1 MFRRPFF
8 LLAASTFSILALE
21 LALIRWMSQQ
31 IRVFGYLNNVLLMA
45 AFLGM
50 GLGVALGKRWPGLVH
65 AAMPLLLG
73 LAAVLCYAQEL
84 GLTYISFP
92 DRSMALWGAEGLR
105 VDETFATNIGEI
117 MSLFALAS
125 AVFICLGSA
134 VGALFDRMQ
143 PLRAYSADLAGSLLG
158 VAAVTLLSVLNTPP
172 PVWLAAACLPVLLLS
187 PRWLTAISIAGII
200 AFGALSIRGAIFSPY
215 YRIDVTRG
223 SGAMVWSVQVNR
235 DNHQVVIDVHAAGAA
250 AARAIYDLPFVLSRG
265 KRAALVV
272 GAGTGNDVAAAL
284 RNGFGHVV
292 AVEIDPT
299 ILRLG
304 RALHPQRPY
313 ADPRV
318 EAVTND
324 ARNYFERTP
333 DKQFDVVCFGLLDSH
348 AMFSSMSTLRLDNY
362 VYTVEALRSAWR
374 HVAPGGVM
382 TISFGVTRTPFI
394 ADRIAANLRAATGRE
409 PTVVAVPEF
418 GAVMFAM
425 SNGASLAPLRAR
437 RPLPTHPIRVSTDDW
452 PFLYMRPATAPRG
465 YVAVLACIAMLAV
478 AGAAL
483 VYGISL
489 FTPARFD
496 GVMFFFGAAFLLIET
511 RSVTDL
517 SLLLGS
523 TWIVNS
529 AVFAAVL
536 LLAWLANV
544 VVLRSRPAPAALIF
558 VLLFAALGAGY
569 VVRPQ
574 ALLALPPLPGVTL
587 GALLN
592 ALPIGLAGLLFSGI
606 LASSRDAAGSL
617 GSNLLGAVAGGIA
630 EYSSLVIGLRNITLI
645 AIAFYLAAALLFFL
659 RRRYRDR
666 LNRESV
672 ASASGNPTAI
682 AAAK

>member
-21 LALIRWMSQQ
+21 LTLIRWMSQQ

-50 GLGVALGKRWPGLVH
+50 GLGVGLGKRRPGLVH

-73 LAAVLCYAQEL
+73 LAAVLCYAQSL

-105 VDETFATNIGEI
+105 VDERFASNVAEI
-117 MSLFALAS
+117 MSLFAWAS
-125 AVFICLGSA
+125 AVFVCLGSA

-143 PLRAYSADLAGSLLG
+143 PLRAYAADLAGSLLG
-158 VAAVTLLSVLNTPP
+158 VAAVTALSVLNTPP
-172 PVWLAAACLPVLLLS
+172 PVWLAAACLPVLLFS
-187 PRWLTAISIAGII
+187 RRWWTAVAIVGVI
-200 AFGALSIRGAIFSPY
+200 AFGALSIRGALFSPY
-215 YRIDVTRG
+215 YRIDVARG
-223 SGAMVWSVQVNR
+223 SGAVAWKVRVNR
-235 DNHQVVIDVHAAGAA
+235 DNHQLVIDVHAHDPGAA
-250 AARAIYDLPFVLSRG
+250 AARAVYDLPFLLPRE
-265 KRAALVV
+265 KRDALIV

-304 RALHPQRPY
+304 RALHPEHPY

-318 EAVTND
+318 EAVNND

-333 DKQFDVVCFGLLDSH
+333 GRQFDLVCFGLLDSH

-374 HVAPGGVM
+374 HVAPGGAM
-382 TISFGVTRTPFI
+382 TISFGVTYTPFI
-394 ADRIAANLRAATGRE
+394 ADRIAENLRAATGRE
-409 PTVVAVPEF
+409 PAVVAVREF
-418 GAVMFAM
+418 GAVFFAV
-425 SNGASLAPLRAR
+425 SNGASLVPLAQRQALR
-437 RPLPTHPIRVSTDDW
+437 TRPIRVSTDDW
-452 PFLYMRPATAPRG
+452 PFLYMRPNTFPRG
-465 YVAVLACIAMLAV
+465 YITILACIAVLAV
-478 AGAAL
+478 AGASV
-483 VYGISL
+483 VYGTSL

-523 TWIVNS
+523 TWIVNA

-544 VVLRSRPAPAALIF
+544 IVLRGRPIPAALVF
-558 VLLFAALGAGY
+558 ALLFAALGAAY

-630 EYSSLVIGLRNITLI
+630 EYSSLVIGLRNITLV
-645 AIAFYLAAALLFFL
+645 AIAFYAAAAALLL
-659 RRRYRDR
+659 YRRLKRD
-666 LNRESV
+666 SV
-672 ASASGNPTAI
+672 AIASGKPTAI